1 MRPYVD
7 KMMRRHMYNELQRF
21 VIGVVV
27 LIGIGAFV
35 LVTVLA
41 K

>member
-1 MRPYVD
+1 
-7 KMMRRHMYNELQRF
+7 MYNEMQRF
-21 VIGVVV
+21 VLGDVV

-35 LVTVLA
+35 LVSVLA

>member
-1 MRPYVD
+1 MRPRFYN
-7 KMMRRHMYNELQRF
+7 YNELQRF
-21 VIGVVV
+21 VLGVVV

>member
-1 MRPYVD
+1 
-7 KMMRRHMYNELQRF
+7 MYNEMQRF
-21 VIGVVV
+21 VLGVVV

-35 LVTVLA
+35 LVSVLA